1 MSSIMMLKLSQSH
14 GMKPREVR
22 AMREH
27 RRVQAEMGNFRSSEF
42 QLMISDVQT
51 WVSAALTDETTC
63 SDGFD
68 GNLMNGNLKTVVR
81 GIIVNIAQLTCN
93 SLALV
98 NRYVSEMASSSFVT
112 SFLLTLSFTCCIFS
126 SPSVARNDAQ
136 KTNNE
141 FMKTSCSAT
150 TYPKLCLASLS
161 SLAGAIQT
169 SPKLMACAA
178 LNVTLASAISTSTM
192 MSKLSHSHGMEPKEV
207 GAMRDCVEEL
217 GDSVYELKKSIAEMG
232 SFKSSDF
239 QLMISDVQTWVSAAL
254 TDETTCFDGFEE
266 NGMNGKLKT
275 IVGGRI
281 VKIAQLTSNALALI
295 NRYASVHD

>member
-14 GMKPREVR
+14 GMKPREVG
-22 AMREH
+22 AMRDCIEEFSDSVDAIQ
-27 RRVQAEMGNFRSSEF
+27 RSIAEMGNFRSSEF

-63 SDGFD
+63 SDGFG

-98 NRYVSEMASSSFVT
+98 NRYASVH
-112 SFLLTLSFTCCIFS
+112 
-126 SPSVARNDAQ
+126 VARNDAQ

-161 SLAGAIQT
+161 SHAGAIQT

-178 LNVTLASAISTSTM
+178 LNVTLASAKSTSTM

-217 GDSVYELKKSIAEMG
+217 SDSVYELKRSIAEMG

-254 TDETTCFDGFEE
+254 TDETTCSDGFEE